1 MIEVQASVGINGS
14 PHLLKS
20 VLTLNTSTP
29 VPSQVSGHTLTYSQ
43 AESEGTASATA
54 ITSILS
60 NAPAA
65 KVPVAAKQDG
75 TVATND
81 TASGAGKTGALAELT
96 NCGNGVKRSWTFR
109 GRIAPHLHVR
119 GCVVPIALEPANAL
133 VPDPDTPSEPENQ
146 PQPASSPEPQVAKVS
161 QQINNQQTDSH
172 QADVQQ
178 TDTQPAGSAP
188 KVESEPATLDEAPLS
203 INSPIIVQGQT
214 VPATGDSI
222 TVNNQPVK
230 VSSGYIY
237 VGTKSAPIPQV
248 QVTPLHAQPIV
259 AGPFTFYP
267 ASPTPVPQVEPSPF
281 VVGDLTFSAAESK
294 PSSESNIPPDQ
305 PQARPVVVG
314 GKLYAPIAPSSQL
327 ESSQAAG
334 NQPEQGSS
342 EPSNSQVHS
351 DNADDN
357 SHSAPDESNHQAAQ
371 VDSKPIVIGGIT
383 YTPATASATPSPQH
397 PSVFS
402 FRGTALTQGGEPVT
416 ISGTRVSLGQS
427 GIVIGTS
434 SLSFS
439 TATPTRSLLTIGS
452 ETLTALHDGH
462 GGFEIGHSTIL
473 PGSSGVA
480 ISGTTYSINKAGSLV
495 VGTSTIPLATAD
507 ISNVSDSALTAG
519 GETFTPLGKSA
530 VVVNGTTISIGGP
543 AITEHGTRLSL
554 APNGLVVGLST
565 FAYATPVANT
575 ATTSTAAGTF
585 STGVLPSGGYTPAA
599 IPSATGTVF
608 RSTASVKTLTPG
620 VMIAF
625 LGLSISLIM

>member
-1 MIEVQASVGINGS
+1 M
-14 PHLLKS
+14 
-20 VLTLNTSTP
+20 TLNTSTP
-29 VPSQVSGHTLTYSQ
+29 VPSQVSGHTLSYSP

-54 ITSILS
+54 FTSILS

-65 KVPVAAKQDG
+65 NRPVAAKQDG

-81 TASGAGKTGALAELT
+81 TASGAGKTGALAEQT
-96 NCGNGVKRSWTFR
+96 NCGAVVKRSWTFR
-109 GRIAPHLHVR
+109 GRIAAHLHVR
-119 GCVVPIALEPANAL
+119 GCVVPIALQPATEL
-133 VPDPDTPSEPENQ
+133 VPASDTPSEAEIQ

-161 QQINNQQTDSH
+161 QQINSQQTDSH

-178 TDTQPAGSAP
+178 TDTQPASSAP
-188 KVESEPATLDEAPLS
+188 KVESEPAMLDVAPVP

-214 VPATGDSI
+214 VPTTGDSI

-259 AGPFTFYP
+259 ASTFTFYP
-267 ASPTPVPQVEPSPF
+267 ASPSPVPQVEPSPF

-314 GKLYAPIAPSSQL
+314 GKIYAPITPSSQL
-327 ESSQAAG
+327 EWSQAAG

-351 DNADDN
+351 NNAVDN

-371 VDSKPIVIGGIT
+371 VDSRPIVIGGMT
-383 YTPATASATPSPQH
+383 YTPATASATPSPQR

-416 ISGTRVSLGQS
+416 ISGTRISLGQS

-434 SLSFS
+434 SVSFS

-452 ETLTALHDGH
+452 ETLTALHDSHGQ
-462 GGFEIGHSTIL
+462 GGFEIGHSTIF

-507 ISNVSDSALTAG
+507 SNNVSDSALTAG
-519 GETFTPLGKSA
+519 GETFTPLSNTA

-575 ATTSTAAGTF
+575 ATTSTAAGTS
-585 STGVLPSGGYTPAA
+585 STGVLPSGGSTPAA

-608 RSTASVKTLTPG
+608 RSAASVKTLKPG

-625 LGLSISLIM
+625 LGMSISLIV